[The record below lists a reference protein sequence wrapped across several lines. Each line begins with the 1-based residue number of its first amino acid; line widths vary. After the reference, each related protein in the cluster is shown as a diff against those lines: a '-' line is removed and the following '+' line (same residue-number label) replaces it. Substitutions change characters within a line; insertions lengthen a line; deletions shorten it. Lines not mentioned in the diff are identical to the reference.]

1 MFHFAVVPLL
11 SADGVG
17 LGDGRHIQGERAV
30 PKRKRVAQAD
40 NITWPRRNVG
50 RGPLGGAATSA
61 SPDNDRMPKS
71 TPGSTGLCDETAID
85 LSEFGL
91 NPFNLSNKFE
101 LHVLKREFVALPSG
115 ANLESNAFIFEYDG
129 TKGQY
134 YGSQELTYPHG
145 DKQRNFYQIG
155 DVIMIAAYSVALV
168 ERRLPQVAALFRTND
183 WFLMAASALGL
194 KITLGWRIRVL
205 SVTSVFC
212 TLVLLVGDDL
222 VFDVEDVS
230 TEATIKRTTFS
241 TGLEDSFR
249 SVRGLPKGWAFIKK
263 VAPIVVDIGTG
274 AVSGVGRAAIRR
286 IAVKLTSRRLREK
299 AGKILVLR
307 LIGQVDV
314 DFKQPV
320 ADFIKAAA
328 TKYVEFQL
336 QPKGMVPDDT
346 KLRLVVAVGAA
357 AFVNSLI
364 SAAGSAA
371 TKALPDATSF
381 KDWLANRLADQL
393 IKLMPNAT
401 TMLIGA
407 HTEAYE
413 KAKLANAG
421 VGSDKYR
428 SELAKALDAKWAGP
442 LKSVAKNLL
451 LSTGGLDADP

>member
-40 NITWPRRNVG
+40 NITWPRRDVG
-50 RGPLGGAATSA
+50 RGPLGGAVTSA

-194 KITLGWRIRVL
+194 KITLGCPRCIRIR
-205 SVTSVFC
+205 T
-212 TLVLLVGDDL
+212 
-222 VFDVEDVS
+222 
-230 TEATIKRTTFS
+230 
-241 TGLEDSFR
+241 
-249 SVRGLPKGWAFIKK
+249 
-263 VAPIVVDIGTG
+263 
-274 AVSGVGRAAIRR
+274 AVSSWAYQ
-286 IAVKLTSRRLREK
+286 SRQMP
-299 AGKILVLR
+299 AS
-307 LIGQVDV
+307 IGCTVDGSGA
-314 DFKQPV
+314 FSSRSKRSSRPGS
-320 ADFIKAAA
+320 FWSAAA
-328 TKYVEFQL
+328 AET
-336 QPKGMVPDDT
+336 
-346 KLRLVVAVGAA
+346 A
-357 AFVNSLI
+357 
-364 SAAGSAA
+364 SAA
-371 TKALPDATSF
+371 
-381 KDWLANRLADQL
+381 
-393 IKLMPNAT
+393 
-401 TMLIGA
+401 
-407 HTEAYE
+407 
-413 KAKLANAG
+413 
-421 VGSDKYR
+421 R
-428 SELAKALDAKWAGP
+428 SAKA
-442 LKSVAKNLL
+442 VARRVMRPPSMMQGQEKPKAQNAL
-451 LSTGGLDADP
+451 AA